1 MSAPAAAEEE
11 PIIAEP
17 VAYGAHPVVAHP
29 VEEGPGDGRWPTHL
43 FGCFD
48 NIMPSC
54 LMASF
59 FWCFPLSRVRVSA
72 QIENPSIGGCPSD
85 SWMRNIILTFS
96 IYILINVF
104 SVLEDKV
111 HPAASAGSVFV
122 GVGLIFFVFVTRME
136 YRRKRNIRD
145 NCCCCEDTC
154 WDDIF
159 SSLFCT
165 CCTIAQLDRTE
176 FRYAGALEPCCF
188 EACSEPEAR
197 GQHIV

>member
-1 MSAPAAAEEE
+1 MSAQVAEEE

-17 VAYGAHPVVAHP
+17 VPYIAQPAEPHPVD
-29 VEEGPGDGRWPTHL
+29 EGAGDGLWPTHL

-54 LMASF
+54 LMACF
-59 FWCFPLSRVRVSA
+59 CWCFPLSRVRKSA
-72 QIENPSIGGCPSD
+72 QIENPSIFGCPSE
-85 SWMRNIILTFS
+85 SWVKNIILLLS
-96 IYILINVF
+96 VYILFTIF
-104 SVLEDKV
+104 HILEARV
-111 HPAASAGSVFV
+111 HPAASVGSVIL
-122 GVGLIFFVFVTRME
+122 GVGLILFIFVTRME
-136 YRRKRNIRD
+136 YRRKRNIQE

-154 WDDIF
+154 WDDLC

-197 GQHIV
+197 GGHVV